1 MVAILPALSC
11 KTESSNAA
19 VGDAEASPTP
29 TPVNSCQQVVHIPE
43 IKLMKF
49 VANLAA
55 FDSCQTVTIVQN
67 MIKSHNL
74 PSRTALDDNSPA
86 IELENACN
94 ESYNHV

>member
-29 TPVNSCQQVVHIPE
+29 TPVNSSQQAVHIPE

-49 VANLAA
+49 VAN
-55 FDSCQTVTIVQN
+55 
-67 MIKSHNL
+67 
-74 PSRTALDDNSPA
+74 
-86 IELENACN
+86 
-94 ESYNHV
+94 